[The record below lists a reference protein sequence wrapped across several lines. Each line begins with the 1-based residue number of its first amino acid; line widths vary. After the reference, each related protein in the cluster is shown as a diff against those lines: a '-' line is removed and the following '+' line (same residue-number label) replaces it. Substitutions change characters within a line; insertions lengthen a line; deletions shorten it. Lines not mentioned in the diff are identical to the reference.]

1 MDLNPAF
8 SRSRIMNRNIA
19 SAFILAAAVTGNAF
33 ADDITV
39 DHTPFLAH
47 KSRAEVQAELAQ
59 FKAAGVNPWSIRYNH
74 LAGFASTKSRL
85 EVASDYIA
93 NRDSVSALNGEDSG
107 SAYLA
112 KIAARSGSARFARS
126 SGAQ

>member
-1 MDLNPAF
+1 
-8 SRSRIMNRNIA
+8 MNRNIA
-19 SAFILAAAVTGNAF
+19 SALVLAAAMTGNAF

-39 DHTPFLAH
+39 DHTPFIAQ

-59 FKAAGVNPWSIRYNH
+59 FKAAGVNPWATSYNQ
-74 LAGFASTKSRL
+74 LAGFASAKSRL

-93 NRDSVSALNGEDSG
+93 SREAVSALNGEDSG

-112 KIAARSGSARFARS
+112 KTAARPTAILLAHS
-126 SGAQ
+126 SVTQ

>member
-8 SRSRIMNRNIA
+8 FRSLIMSRNIA

-39 DHTPFLAH
+39 DHIPFLAQ
-47 KSRAEVQAELAQ
+47 KSRTEVQVELAQ

-74 LAGFASTKSRL
+74 LAGFASTKSRQ

-93 NRDSVSALNGEDSG
+93 NRESVSALNGEDSG

-112 KIAARSGSARFARS
+112 KIAARSGSVRLARS
-126 SGAQ
+126 SVAR